1 DARLPALPRPG
12 RQLPGGDG
20 TAVAAACRRLDG
32 RAEMNFRRGMRR
44 EDPEINFVPLIDVLL
59 VILIFLMVTTTYSK
73 FTELKVD
80 LPDAS
85 AAPVAERPEEVVVA
99 VSADGQYRIAGSGT
113 ALSSAALVHELQL
126 KAQGATPPVLVIYAD
141 AQGPHQ
147 AVIAV
152 LDSARRAGLERV
164 TFAADSGSR

>member
-1 DARLPALPRPG
+1 
-12 RQLPGGDG
+12 
-20 TAVAAACRRLDG
+20 
-32 RAEMNFRRGMRR
+32 MNFRRGMRR
-44 EDPEINFVPLIDVLL
+44 EEPEINFVPLIDVLL

-85 AAPVAERPEEVVVA
+85 AAPVAERPKEVVVA

-113 ALSSAALVHELQL
+113 ALSPVALVNELRRE
-126 KAQGATPPVLVIYAD
+126 AQGPKPPVLVIYAD
-141 AQGPHQ
+141 AGAPHQ
-147 AVIAV
+147 SVIAV

-164 TFAADSGSR
+164 TFAADSGTR